1 MPIKVFV
8 ADDHKIFREGLKTLL
23 EMKIGV
29 EVVGEASDG
38 REALR
43 EIIHLK
49 PDIVIMDISMPNLN
63 GIDATLNGIDAT
75 HQIVSANPNIKVMIL
90 SMHKDESFV
99 KEALKAGAIGYMIK
113 DGAFSELLD
122 AIKTIMAGKIYLSP
136 TLNEI
141 IVKGFVDKLRV
152 ENLNSL
158 SVLTSREREVLQLI
172 AEGKSTSQIGD
183 IMCISIKTVETHR
196 QNIMKKLNINTVAGL
211 VKYAIQKGL
220 VFLE

>member
-49 PDIVIMDISMPNLN
+49 PDIVIMDISMPN
-63 GIDATLNGIDAT
+63 LNGIDAT

-141 IVKGFVDKLRV
+141 IIKDFVDKLRV

>member
-1 MPIKVFV
+1 
-8 ADDHKIFREGLKTLL
+8 
-23 EMKIGV
+23 
-29 EVVGEASDG
+29 
-38 REALR
+38 
-43 EIIHLK
+43 
-49 PDIVIMDISMPNLN
+49 
-63 GIDATLNGIDAT
+63 
-75 HQIVSANPNIKVMIL
+75 
-90 SMHKDESFV
+90 MHKDESFV

>member
-49 PDIVIMDISMPNLN
+49 PDIVIMDISMPN
-63 GIDATLNGIDAT
+63 LNGIDAT

>member
-29 EVVGEASDG
+29 EIVGEASDG

-49 PDIVIMDISMPNLN
+49 PDIVIMDISMPN
-63 GIDATLNGIDAT
+63 LNGIDAT